1 MDDAPI
7 NDTNVMEY
15 WRNRLFIGAMT
26 VALPLSLIA
35 IIPSVIIEF
44 RSGYS
49 SIVILDITVFCI
61 LCFLVLT
68 PKISLRFRKLSVGI
82 LITVFAVLLL
92 GIMGSFNMACIYL
105 FALSIYIV
113 LQYSGN
119 VAFAGVLV
127 NLLICIFFALI
138 INYALFSLPIVFAI
152 TLEDWLL
159 YSSNFLFLDL
169 ILVALIQQLLKGLE
183 QTIMIKSSLYKRL
196 EEELILKN
204 DGHKLLTQSEEH
216 YKMLFS
222 QTPLSICIY
231 DKESLRFLQVN
242 EAATRTYNYSEKEFL
257 NMNLRQIESL
267 EHMNDLERTV
277 VGKAKITA
285 LSQQEIAL
293 HVKKDGELIHVEI
306 ISSDFTFQGKQA
318 CLIIATD
325 ITQKVNDMIAIK
337 QQNEKLKQI
346 AFMQSHVVRVPL
358 ANIMGLSNLIME
370 DITSETQRDL
380 FKYLNVSVKQLDGVI
395 RDIVNLKD

>member
-1 MDDAPI
+1 MMVCTDNFRSLISKPWFDYKSYLTRIMDDAPI

-152 TLEDWLL
+152 T
-159 YSSNFLFLDL
+159 
-169 ILVALIQQLLKGLE
+169 
-183 QTIMIKSSLYKRL
+183 
-196 EEELILKN
+196 
-204 DGHKLLTQSEEH
+204 
-216 YKMLFS
+216 
-222 QTPLSICIY
+222 
-231 DKESLRFLQVN
+231 
-242 EAATRTYNYSEKEFL
+242 
-257 NMNLRQIESL
+257 
-267 EHMNDLERTV
+267 
-277 VGKAKITA
+277 
-285 LSQQEIAL
+285 
-293 HVKKDGELIHVEI
+293 
-306 ISSDFTFQGKQA
+306 
-318 CLIIATD
+318 
-325 ITQKVNDMIAIK
+325 
-337 QQNEKLKQI
+337 
-346 AFMQSHVVRVPL
+346 
-358 ANIMGLSNLIME
+358 
-370 DITSETQRDL
+370 
-380 FKYLNVSVKQLDGVI
+380 
-395 RDIVNLKD
+395 